1 MLLHRISKAACVI
14 FLVFLYFSC
23 SDDAAVQIWTDR
35 PEFAL
40 YGEYYNNSQ
49 NQYKVN
55 VRYMEFP
62 INDLTRSNSPDIII
76 ASWLKNSSMQSNFKN
91 INDIFGTRK
100 LSRNI
105 FYPLLLAAGRVERN
119 QFLLPVSFNVPAL
132 IFSKENEHELSNQF
146 TVSFNEIKEISL
158 KYNTIIS
165 GSYTR
170 MGFSPLWNNRFLLA
184 ASVLQGAS
192 FREDVPVQG
201 RETAR
206 IINRNPLIWDS
217 SALEQSMVFINNW
230 TNEINT
236 SGQMEEDFTFKYFFE
251 SPERLIQSGRIFFSF
266 IESSSLFLIGEDVM
280 PALDF
285 RWIME
290 DGMIPLTENM
300 LMLGIPRW
308 AKSENAAKA
317 FIMWFFNM
325 ESQRQLLDYFRSN
338 SINENIFG
346 ICGGFSALSSVTEQV
361 YPVFY
366 PKLLGRM
373 PPSEYFLEPNQLPA
387 NWAAMRERVILPY
400 LSERSR
406 SDKDDIYP
414 LERRITD
421 WVRLN
426 R

>member
-1 MLLHRISKAACVI
+1 MLLHRIGRAACVI
-14 FLVFLYFSC
+14 FFAFLFFSC
-23 SDDAAVQIWTDR
+23 SENAAVQIWTDR

-62 INDLTRSNSPDIII
+62 LNELTRSNSPDIII
-76 ASWLKNSSMQSNFKN
+76 ASWLKNTSMQSSFKN
-91 INDIFGTRK
+91 INNIFGTRK

-105 FYPLLLAAGRVERN
+105 FYPILLAAGRVERN
-119 QFLLPVSFNVPAL
+119 QFLLPVSFNIPAL
-132 IFSKENEHELSNQF
+132 IFSKENERELSNQF
-146 TVSFNEIKEISL
+146 TVSFEEIKEISL
-158 KYNTIIS
+158 KYNTITS

-170 MGFSPLWNNRFLLA
+170 MGFSPLWSSRFLLA
-184 ASVLQGAS
+184 ASVLHGAS
-192 FREDVPVQG
+192 FREDESQQG
-201 RETAR
+201 QAAR
-206 IINRNPLIWDS
+206 TVNRIPLIWDS
-217 SALEQSMVFINNW
+217 SALEQSMVFINDW
-230 TNEINT
+230 TKEINT
-236 SGQMEEDFTFKYFFE
+236 SSQMEEDFTFKYFFE
-251 SPERLIQSGRIFFSF
+251 SAERLIHSGRIFFSF
-266 IESSSLFLIGEDVM
+266 IESSSLFLIGEEVM

-290 DGMIPLTENM
+290 EEMIPLTEDM
-300 LMLGIPRW
+300 LMLGVPKW
-308 AKSENAAKA
+308 AKSETAARA
-317 FIMWFFNM
+317 FILWFFNL
-325 ESQRQLLDYFRSN
+325 ENQRQLLDYFRSN
-338 SINENIFG
+338 RLNENIFG

-400 LSERSR
+400 LSERAR
-406 SDKDDIYP
+406 SDTGDIYP